1 MNRLIHNKGLVSK
14 RVRTTKQV
22 FSSFPTYDNKK
33 HKGAFTAL
41 RKEVFNRL
49 GDFQESSNT
58 RMLVKGISLLALFIG
73 TLLAYWY
80 FATSPNIFL
89 ILSSVLGTLCLPLVL
104 NIGHESVHGNFTTK
118 KKINQLAK
126 WAFFLLGTSDY
137 FWGLRHNYAHHSYAN
152 IGDWD
157 LDIEQSKIIRLSPQQ
172 TWEQR
177 HKYQHWYMP
186 IVFMFYTI
194 VWFFFRDFKDISQ
207 HKFGKKTIQ
216 KHPRKE
222 IIKLFAAK
230 VVHLVF
236 LIGIPYY
243 LSQDLGL
250 VIKGFFLFHFS
261 ASVLTTFALISTH
274 VGETQEVVTPQG
286 NKLPYSWFEHQFRT
300 TADFSTGSN
309 WMTHFFGGFNHHVA
323 HHLFPNIP
331 HIYYPIITPI
341 IKRHA
346 KENGIQ
352 YHDYDNLL
360 QAAISHFR
368 RLKKLSIPI
377 S

>member
-1 MNRLIHNKGLVSK
+1 MDRLIHNKGLINERK
-14 RVRTTKQV
+14 KPVRKV
-22 FSSFPTYDNKK
+22 FAKFPTYNHQA
-33 HKGAFTAL
+33 HKGAFNAL
-41 RKEVFNRL
+41 RKEVYQKL
-49 GDFQESSNT
+49 GDFKQGAHNRILT
-58 RMLVKGISLLALFIG
+58 KGLFLLTLFIG
-73 TLLAYWY
+73 SLILYWI
-80 FATSPNIFL
+80 FASNAKVFL
-89 ILSSVLGTLCLPLVL
+89 IIAIVLGILCLPLVL
-104 NIGHESVHGNFTTK
+104 NIGHESVHGNFTNS
-118 KKINQLAK
+118 KKINKLAK

-172 TWEQR
+172 TWEKR
-177 HKYQHWYMP
+177 HQYQHWYMP

-194 VWFFFRDFKDISQ
+194 VWFFYRDFKDISNY
-207 HKFGKKTIQ
+207 KFGKKTIK

-230 VVHLVF
+230 IVHLIF

-243 LSQDLGL
+243 LSQDIGL
-250 VIKGFFLFHFS
+250 VLKGFFLFHFS

-274 VGETQEVVTPQG
+274 VGETQEVVTVKNNQ
-286 NKLPYSWFEHQFRT
+286 LPYSWFEHQFRT
-300 TADFSTGSN
+300 TADFSTGST

-346 KENGIQ
+346 RENGIQ
-352 YHDYDNLL
+352 YHDYKNLG
-360 QAAISHFR
+360 QAAISHFK
-368 RLKKLSIPI
+368 RLKTLSIP
-377 S
+377 